1 MMQALLAGR
10 ICDIVR
16 HVQAGDLDT
25 ARNLAANTPGVD
37 WAQRLP
43 ADTYGALL
51 GVPALAV
58 LSMTEEEAVVQ
69 EAMAL

>member
-16 HVQAGDLDT
+16 YVQAGDLVV
-25 ARNLAANTPGVD
+25 ARNLAANTPGID

-43 ADTYGALL
+43 TDTYAALL
-51 GVPALAV
+51 GAPRLEQHSEIDEV
-58 LSMTEEEAVVQ
+58 LQ
-69 EAMAL
+69 EVMAL

>member
-16 HVQAGDLDT
+16 HVQAGDLET
-25 ARNLAANTPGVD
+25 ARNLTANTPGID

-43 ADTYGALL
+43 ADTYAALL
-51 GVPALAV
+51 GLQLEQLSEIDEV
-58 LSMTEEEAVVQ
+58 LQ
-69 EAMAL
+69 EVMAL